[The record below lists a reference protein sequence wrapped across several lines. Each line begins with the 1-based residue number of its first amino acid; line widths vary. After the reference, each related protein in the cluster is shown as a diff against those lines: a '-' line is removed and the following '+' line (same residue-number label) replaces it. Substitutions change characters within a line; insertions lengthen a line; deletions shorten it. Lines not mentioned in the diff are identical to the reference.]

1 MAEKDDPILEKLQS
15 IESKLIAQEHR
26 LFSILCNLF
35 KYKFKT
41 PNKIFYHS
49 AKLSLLS
56 YFLGAEIVFKIGSI
70 VGTAIA
76 FFSLYI
82 AFESNKILTEQNTK
96 FDNQNQLIEADRRS
110 SLVFLFNN
118 IMDAIDRELKT
129 PVRDSTL
136 LVDVNGH
143 KGKISNQLAGRIIA
157 LSRRLQPYR
166 MYDYD
171 TDSLSKKLISPER
184 GQLLINLLESN
195 IDTISLSAIYK
206 RGIFRILT

>member
-1 MAEKDDPILEKLQS
+1 M
-15 IESKLIAQEHR
+15 
-26 LFSILCNLF
+26 
-35 KYKFKT
+35 
-41 PNKIFYHS
+41 
-49 AKLSLLS
+49 
-56 YFLGAEIVFKIGSI
+56 GAEIVFKIGSI